1 MRKLLILP
9 SAFVV
14 AACVATAGFAVA
26 QSAPTPPAPPAPHG
40 WDGGDGMGPKHGRGP
55 GMGGR
60 EMRGPGMRGDP
71 AMRLA
76 KRLSAMETLIGI
88 RSDQLD
94 AWRAF
99 TAASIDMVSRPPRP
113 ERKADPEAFAMAD
126 RIADMAIA
134 RAEKAK
140 ALKDATAALRQK
152 LDPQQL
158 ERVKTAENEMRE
170 RFMRR
175 HGGWHGWGGE
185 RGPRSDQNG
194 PQGPDH

>member
-9 SAFVV
+9 SALVV
-14 AACVATAGFAVA
+14 AAGVATAGVALA
-26 QSAPTPPAPPAPHG
+26 QSSPTAPPPPPHHD
-40 WDGGDGMGPKHGRGP
+40 WNGGDGMGPRGGMDRHG
-55 GMGGR
+55 
-60 EMRGPGMRGDP
+60 MRGHGMQGDP

-99 TAASIDMVSRPPRP
+99 TAASVDMVSRPPRP
-113 ERKADPEAFAMAD
+113 DKKPEPEAFGMAD

-140 ALKDATAALRQK
+140 ALKEATAALRQK
-152 LDPQQL
+152 LTPEQL
-158 ERVKTAENEMRE
+158 ERVKTVEAEMRD
-170 RFMRR
+170 RFMSR
-175 HGGWHGWGGE
+175 HGGGHGWGE
-185 RGPRSDQNG
+185 RGPRPGPDA
-194 PQGPDH
+194 PQGPDRQRL

>member
-9 SAFVV
+9 SALIV
-14 AACVATAGFAVA
+14 AAGVATAGVALA
-26 QSAPTPPAPPAPHG
+26 QSGPTPPPLPPHHD
-40 WDGGDGMGPKHGRGP
+40 WNGGDGRGHGG
-55 GMGGR
+55 GMDRHG
-60 EMRGPGMRGDP
+60 MRGHGMRGDP

-113 ERKADPEAFAMAD
+113 DKKPEPEAFGMAD

-140 ALKDATAALRQK
+140 ALKEATAALRQK
-152 LDPQQL
+152 LTPEQL
-158 ERVKTAENEMRE
+158 ERVKTVETEMRD

-175 HGGWHGWGGE
+175 HGGWHGWGE
-185 RGPRSDQNG
+185 RGPRPGQDG
-194 PQGPDH
+194 PQQPDRQRL